1 LLPPTTTYV
10 AIEGGNHAGF
20 GWYGPQA
27 GDNPAT
33 ISVAVQSRQIQ
44 LATIALLDQV
54 ADAAH

>member
-1 LLPPTTTYV
+1 V